1 MAFFSEKLTPA
12 GRTIA
17 SGFETASGSY
27 PSTTRFDRSL
37 SPYDLIVI
45 DRIAMPLAQPP
56 EGGTEQEVDK
66 QKGSGLDYE
75 SVVGKGYKAVPVKF
89 VLLLF
94 VDGLTGTDWIERYDS
109 KIRDLLLP
117 KKLDSRNAREIYHP
131 CLSGDGISAVVI
143 TRRGSPKHVGKQIFH
158 VDVEGIDLRV
168 TRVGK
173 TTKKMKQD
181 SSLKSGGT
189 VLGKDS
195 PAVGQPPAGPA
206 GARVG
211 KK

>member
-1 MAFFSEKLTPA
+1 MALLFSEQLTPA
-12 GRTIA
+12 GRTLA
-17 SGFETASGSY
+17 SGFLTASGSY
-27 PSTTRFDRSL
+27 PSTTRFEKGL

-45 DRIAMPLAQPP
+45 ERIAMPLAQPP

-75 SVVGKGYKAVPVKF
+75 SVIGKGYKAVPVKF

-94 VDGLTGTDWIERYDS
+94 VDGLTGMDWIERYDAQ
-109 KIRDLLLP
+109 IRDLLLP
-117 KKLDSRNAREIYHP
+117 KKLDKRNAREVYHP

-143 TRRGSPKHVGKQIFH
+143 TRRGAPKHVGKQMFH
-158 VDVEGIDLRV
+158 VDVEGIDLRN
-168 TRVGK
+168 TKIGK

-189 VLGKDS
+189 ALGKQ
-195 PAVGQPPAGPA
+195 PAAGEQPPGPA